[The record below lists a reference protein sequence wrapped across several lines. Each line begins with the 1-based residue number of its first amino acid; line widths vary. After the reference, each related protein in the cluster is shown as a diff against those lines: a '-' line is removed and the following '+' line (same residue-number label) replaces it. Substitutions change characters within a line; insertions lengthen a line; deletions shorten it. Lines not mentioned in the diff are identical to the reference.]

1 MIKIN
6 CICLVKN
13 GIELFTIEEFEI
25 YFSEHFD
32 IDSVLMGIRISKDQ
46 DRLVKLLTIDI

>member
-32 IDSVLMGIRISKDQ
+32 IDSVFMGLEYLKIKIVWLNCLQ
-46 DRLVKLLTIDI
+46 